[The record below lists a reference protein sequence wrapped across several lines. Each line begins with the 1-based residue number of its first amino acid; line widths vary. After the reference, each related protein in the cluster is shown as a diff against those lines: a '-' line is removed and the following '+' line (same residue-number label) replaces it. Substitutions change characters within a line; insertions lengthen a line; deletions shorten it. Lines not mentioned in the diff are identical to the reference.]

1 LLEVDMKIILSI
13 LCSCTLFL
21 SSCASLQS
29 ERKVEN
35 NVFSS
40 SYLPEICV
48 SVNQEIEY
56 IGCASEQTK
65 YPTYEE
71 GINVLVNH
79 DSYIF
84 GKKGSDNSIEQ
95 GVIIYFSKIL
105 TNKPYFIPDM
115 FPSVKIKLI
124 SDIVRI
130 NSQDYQHVVY
140 VKSHELQKYEADY
153 IMNKGY
159 IIPRCFM
166 IEAFA
171 RREGSQDNNKMCIY
185 YFESLKKAGPG
196 HSCSEWVIPT
206 TANQKA
212 VIDDFLQRCKANME
226 VLNAPPQKQE

>member
-1 LLEVDMKIILSI
+1 MKRIVKLIIIIGCSIIILS
-13 LCSCTLFL
+13 CSSF
-21 SSCASLQS
+21 QI

-56 IGCASEQTK
+56 IGCASERTK
-65 YPTYEE
+65 YPTSEE

-84 GKKGSDNSIEQ
+84 GKKGSDDSIEQ
-95 GVIIYFSKIL
+95 GVIIYFTKVLANKAYL
-105 TNKPYFIPDM
+105 TPDM

-140 VKSHELQKYEADY
+140 VNSHELQKYEADY

-171 RREGSQDNNKMCIY
+171 RREGSQDNNKICIY

-196 HSCSEWVIPT
+196 HWRH
-206 TANQKA
+206 
-212 VIDDFLQRCKANME
+212 L
-226 VLNAPPQKQE
+226 L